1 MNSYAT
7 TLLLSQINQIGGSQS
22 CAKPN
27 SYTRFWIWGRRKR
40 LDCVQSLI
48 SSANTFIL
56 SPQPFCSCLTR
67 NYMKYTKIDF
77 QIHPKTLQIVSDTVF
92 TKCPGSQS
100 LVLFAPIELS
110 IWRAPTPS
118 VVLLSFLRM
127 SSGILAPQTTDL
139 PMADL
144 VHVQLN
150 LPLFGKK
157 NTINLG

>member
-110 IWRAPTPS
+110 IWRAPNTQRGVAFLLAD
-118 VVLLSFLRM
+118 VVRDPRATNNR
-127 SSGILAPQTTDL
+127 LANGRSRSCAT
-139 PMADL
+139 
-144 VHVQLN
+144 
-150 LPLFGKK
+150 
-157 NTINLG
+157 